1 MGPGDNAR
9 TSRRANPSHLKDSCD
24 RSTEPTLADIIVPNG
39 GEIVV
44 AVRVYV
50 RSESHEGF
58 VRPGFTAAD
67 LGDLRCLIATADRDE
82 VRTAASAV
90 LAFAT
95 GKSYTDCAAG
105 TPYGEGWTRALVAAY
120 RQGGTQA
127 ILTRAYRRPRSKSGG
142 GDARQPA

>member
-44 AVRVYV
+44 AVRVFV

-95 GKSYTDCAAG
+95 GKSYADCAAG
-105 TPYGEGWTRALVAAY
+105 TPYGEGWTRALVKAFREGGAQALAQREY
-120 RQGGTQA
+120 RHSRKARRTDTQN
-127 ILTRAYRRPRSKSGG
+127 
-142 GDARQPA
+142 QP